1 MMRRSEL
8 KRLLCKLKSW
18 LQTILRVQNLAKA
31 PFILSSTISIMTLYL
46 LYPESYNVTWKGRA
60 YYIFFLWLVSLEV
73 ALNWGKIKAK
83 VNALKSK
90 RFLASAIAAFLPIIY
105 VLTVDLFEIDRVIID
120 SFPKYYGMSF
130 WAENMPLAIE
140 YIVLAALF
148 SLTAALTYGVEGL
161 RHFMLPISLLSAIG
175 LIFLVDNFYP
185 YGEFTPF
192 QILAPATTML
202 ASEIL
207 SLMGYKAEVRGQ
219 SYGTIVMKVWSD
231 GDEASFG
238 IAWPCSGVESL
249 IIYSVLTALF
259 LKDSLFS
266 RKQKILYFL
275 IGAIITYIVNAL
287 RIARIF
293 IIAVEYGVNSP
304 EVRRFHDYYGPL
316 YSVTWIVSYQLIAVI
331 TQFLLEKIKSKDDR
345 DEKFYK

>member
-1 MMRRSEL
+1 L
-8 KRLLCKLKSW
+8 KKLLYKLKSW
-18 LQTILRVQNLAKA
+18 LQTILQPQNLAKA
-31 PFILSSTISIMTLYL
+31 PFILSSTMSIMTLYFL
-46 LYPESYNVTWKGRA
+46 HPESYNVTWKGRA
-60 YYIFFLWLVSLEV
+60 YYIFFLWLVFLEV
-73 ALNWGKIKAK
+73 VLNWGKIKAK

-105 VLTVDLFEIDRVIID
+105 ILIIDFLGIGKIIID

-130 WAENMPLAIE
+130 WAESMPLAIE

-161 RHFMLPISLLSAIG
+161 RHFTLSISLLSAIG

-207 SLMGYKAEVRGQ
+207 SLMGYRAEVKGQ
-219 SYGTIVMKVWSD
+219 SYGAVVMKVWRD
-231 GDEASFG
+231 GDKASFG

-249 IIYSVLTALF
+249 IIYSVVTALF
-259 LKDSLFS
+259 LKDSSFS

-275 IGAIITYIVNAL
+275 VGAIITYIINAL
-287 RIARIF
+287 RIAKIF
-293 IIAVEYGVNSP
+293 IIAVEYGVTSP

-316 YSVTWIVSYQLIAVI
+316 CSVTWIAAYQLIMVI
-331 TQFLLEKIKSKDDR
+331 TQLLLEKMRSKNA
-345 DEKFYK
+345 